1 MSDFEL
7 TYATMFD
14 PPEELH
20 TLYEE
25 ALSGIKKNLGQD
37 YGMII
42 DGEEVVADHR
52 FKVKDPAQKDQV
64 LATFPKGTADHADQ
78 AISAAQS
85 AYKSWRTTPWQ
96 ERVALLRKA
105 ADVMDERI
113 FELSAATTLEV
124 GKNRLEALGDVSEA
138 PTLIRY
144 ACDQMEKNDGF
155 IKKMGEDPLEGYQAT
170 NYSTLQ
176 PYGVWLVISPFNFP
190 TALTGGPVGAALVTG
205 NTVVMKPAAKTSWSV
220 RLLAECF
227 VEAGLPAGTVN
238 FVTGSGSVMGE
249 SLVEHPG
256 VDGVTFTGSYEVGMS
271 IHRKFAQREYVH
283 PVVLELGGKNPAI
296 VSRHADV
303 DRAVKGIVRSA
314 FGLQGQKC
322 SACSRVY
329 IEEPLY
335 DEVVE
340 RIVEET
346 EKLTIGDPGERE
358 TYLGPV
364 ISRGP
369 YEDFMN
375 YSEELSQAGEILTG
389 GKVLTEGEYSQGF
402 YCQPTVVA
410 DVPYN
415 HRLWKHEMFLPIT
428 MVGKIDDLDQAME
441 MANDVRYG
449 LTAGFYGSEE
459 EAEWFFENI
468 EAGVNYV
475 NRPQGATAGAWPG
488 YQPFGGWKASGSTG
502 ANAGGPHYLQEY
514 MREQI
519 HTVIE

>member
-1 MSDFEL
+1 MSDFQL
-7 TYATMFD
+7 TYATMFN

-20 TLYEE
+20 TRYEN
-25 ALSGIKKNLGQD
+25 ALAELKDNLGQEYD
-37 YGMII
+37 MII
-42 DGEEVVADHR
+42 GGEEVAAKHR
-52 FKVKDPAQKDQV
+52 FKVKNPANKDQV
-64 LATFPKGTADHADQ
+64 LATFPKGTADAADQ
-78 AISAAQS
+78 AVNAARE
-85 AYKSWRTTPWQ
+85 AFGTWRQTPWQ
-96 ERVALLRKA
+96 ERIELMREVADRI
-105 ADVMDERI
+105 DERI
-113 FELSAATTLEV
+113 FEIAAATTLEV

-138 PTLIRY
+138 PALIRY
-144 ACDQMEKNDGF
+144 ACDQMEENDGF
-155 IKKMGEDPLEGYQAT
+155 VKKMGEDPLEGYQAT
-170 NYSTLQ
+170 NFSILQ

-190 TALTGGPVGAALVTG
+190 SALTGGPVGAALVAG

-227 VEAGLPAGTVN
+227 EDAGLPDGVVN

-249 SLVEHPG
+249 ALVEHPG
-256 VDGVTFTGSYEVGMS
+256 VDGVTFTGSYEVGMK

-283 PVVLELGGKNPAI
+283 PVILELGGKNPAI
-296 VSRHADV
+296 VSRNADV

-335 DEVVE
+335 DEVVA

-346 EKLTIGDPGERE
+346 ERLTIGDPGKRE

-364 ISRGP
+364 IAGGP
-369 YEDFMN
+369 YRN
-375 YSEELSQAGEILTG
+375 YKEYTEELSQAGTILTG
-389 GKVLTEGEYSQGF
+389 GKVLTQGEYSKGYF
-402 YCQPTVVA
+402 CQPTVVA
-410 DVPYN
+410 DVPYS

-428 MVGKIDDLDQAME
+428 MVGKVEDLDQAME

-449 LTAGFYGSEE
+449 LTAGFYGNEGE
-459 EAEWFFENI
+459 TEWFFENI
-468 EAGVNYV
+468 QAGVNYV

-502 ANAGGPHYLQEY
+502 SNAGGPHYLQEY
-514 MREQI
+514 MREQVQ
-519 HTVIE
+519 TVIE